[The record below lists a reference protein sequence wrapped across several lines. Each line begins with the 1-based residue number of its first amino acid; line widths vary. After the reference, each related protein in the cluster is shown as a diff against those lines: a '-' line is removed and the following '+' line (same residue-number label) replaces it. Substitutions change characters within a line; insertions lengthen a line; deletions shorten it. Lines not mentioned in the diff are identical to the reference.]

1 LRKANMN
8 KQEIVG
14 YLSNDLKPFL
24 IEDITPCLQIGVKTR
39 AGFFSVPKLVLTCVD
54 YLGALY
60 VGWNNERKNGRPVFT
75 SGPKAKAYL
84 RDLFGQVYPE
94 YKTHGDLLWEIYRH
108 GTVHLNEPK
117 ILQNGA
123 RTISWQLFKG
133 DFKERTIIGGVP
145 TAPGKSIQM
154 SQTHLVPAEIDGL
167 PGEWM
172 LPVCTTC
179 LYEDLLASIDE
190 YVGLIQKRSDIE
202 DRFRKTVNEM
212 VKPDITSITWP

>member
-1 LRKANMN
+1 MN
-8 KQEIVG
+8 KQEIVD
-14 YLSNDLKPFL
+14 YLSMDLKPFI
-24 IEDITPCLQIGVKTR
+24 IEDITPCLQIGFKTR

-84 RDLFGQVYPE
+84 RDLFGQVYAE

-117 ILQNGA
+117 VLQNGT

-133 DFKERTIIGGVP
+133 DYKQRKVEGGGVP
-145 TAPGKSIQM
+145 TAPGKFVRM
-154 SQTHLVPAEIDGL
+154 DLTHLVPAEIVGL

-179 LYEDLLASIDE
+179 LYEDLVASIDQ
-190 YVGLIQKRSDIE
+190 YVDLIQSNSAIE
-202 DRFRKTVNEM
+202 DSFRKTVNEM
-212 VKPDITSITWP
+212 VKPEITGINWP

>member
-1 LRKANMN
+1 MN
-8 KQEIVG
+8 KREIVD
-14 YLSNDLKPFL
+14 YLSMDLKQFV

-39 AGFFSVPKLVLTCVD
+39 GGFFSVPKLVLTCVD

-60 VGWNNERKNGRPVFT
+60 VGWNNERARDGRPLFT
-75 SGPKAKAYL
+75 SGSKAKAYIHN
-84 RDLFGQVYPE
+84 LFGEVYPE

-117 ILQNGA
+117 VLLNGK

-145 TAPGKSIQM
+145 TAPGKSVQM
-154 SQTHLVPAEIDGL
+154 SQTHLVPEIVGL

-190 YVGLIQKRSDIE
+190 YVSLIQKDPNIE
-202 DRFRKTVNEM
+202 ARFRKTVDEM
-212 VKPDITSITWP
+212 VKPDITSINWP